1 MKIRVCKWKVC
12 GEKFSNYIISRL
24 QNDVNRFNLKDIEI
38 EETLCMWKCSEWPN
52 VYFDN
57 EFHTRVNPLKASEV
71 LFKKV
76 KK

>member
-1 MKIRVCKWKVC
+1 MKIRVCKGKVC

-38 EETLCMWKCSEWPN
+38 EETLCMGKCSEGPN

-57 EFHTRVNPLKASEV
+57 EFHTRVNPLKASKI